1 MDMHQVDL
9 GFVKFEATRQA
20 ILAFV
25 FGFAF
30 FLLSSMV
37 AIIPLYKA
45 GLIGGGFMIAFA
57 IFFAAIAILYGT
69 LAGYSINCMVV
80 GKCIKL
86 SWIISALYIVTTVF
100 YLLLLIS
107 SVLSGGG
114 TAMPQTAISKAV
126 SKTAKSLSAK

>member
-9 GFVKFEATRQA
+9 GFIKFEATRQA
-20 ILAFV
+20 IIAFV

-30 FLLSSMV
+30 FLLSSAV
-37 AIIPLYKA
+37 AIIPLYNA
-45 GLIGGGFMIAFA
+45 GLIGGGFIIAFA
-57 IFFAAIAILYGT
+57 IFFAAIAILYGI

-86 SWIISALYIVTTVF
+86 SWIISSFYVGVTVLYFI
-100 YLLLLIS
+100 LLIS
-107 SVLSGGG
+107 SLLSDN

-126 SKTAKSLSAK
+126 SKTAKSLSV